1 MQEGVVATLRRP
13 TPRARAG
20 VTNDPRRLNADMDLR
35 SLAGRRF
42 SDIYDGLAVEFSG
55 ADPEKLRELT
65 VLKYEL
71 ERAQMA
77 GTLTLED
84 LVRTSHLIE
93 RRERALRLAEQ
104 RKRLERQPTLAS
116 ILAGPRQTRAEIAA
130 ELAAEEEKT

>member
-35 SLAGRRF
+35 SLVGRRF
-42 SDIYDGLAVEFSG
+42 SDIYDGLAVEFGPG
-55 ADPEKLRELT
+55 ADPGKLRELT

-77 GTLTLED
+77 QTLSLED
-84 LVRTSHLIE
+84 LVRVTHLIE
-93 RRERALRLAEQ
+93 RREKALRLAEQ
-104 RKRLERQPTLAS
+104 RKRLERDKGPSLNEY
-116 ILAGPRQTRAEIAA
+116 LAGLPGGAR
-130 ELAAEEEKT
+130 

>member
-1 MQEGVVATLRRP
+1 VFDGAFSEVGLRQEGVVATLRRP

-42 SDIYDGLAVEFSG
+42 SDIYDGLAAEFPG
-55 ADPEKLRELT
+55 AVPEKLRELT

-71 ERAQMA
+71 EKAQTA

-84 LVRTSHLIE
+84 LVRMSHLIE
-93 RRERALRLAEQ
+93 RREKALRAN
-104 RKRLERQPTLAS
+104 RPKRD
-116 ILAGPRQTRAEIAA
+116 AGPSLADIIAEHAA
-130 ELAAEEEKT
+130 QSGDAA